1 LIAAL
6 RAVLPEVLHS
16 MHPPAQPAFSPPGPL
31 AAPEPPAGRAP
42 LPAHPWELWRAA
54 CPSDATEQSWNTLAW
69 LASDHG
75 WHWVGEA
82 ILVLS
87 TGDDLRG
94 VKSIKVK
101 LDWWRLH
108 DSYGSNNGTY
118 HKRLAREAPATVPTA
133 SAVPDTTPT
142 EAYLTEQ
149 GFQAAHEFAALDLG
163 AVRAACEESF
173 RLLDTREERER
184 KIGRLVASWRRNAPV
199 APPEAPAAPEPET
212 AGEAPELP
220 PVAPEAP
227 AAPEEQG
234 DELREM
240 WRRVVG
246 LLRMRGRTWEDLM
259 LLEGCRL
266 ASLGEGQATVVCP
279 DSYRADQLGRH
290 HNDELE
296 QALAEVVGV
305 QMRLQIVVRR

>member
-1 LIAAL
+1 
-6 RAVLPEVLHS
+6 

-42 LPAHPWELWRAA
+42 LPAHPWDLWRAT
-54 CPSDATEQSWNTLAW
+54 CPSDATEQNWNTLAW

-101 LDWWRLH
+101 LDWWRMH

-118 HKRLAREAPATVPTA
+118 HKRLAREAPATAPTA
-133 SAVPDTTPT
+133 SAVPDVTPT

-149 GFQAAHEFAALDLG
+149 GFQAAHEFATLDLA

-173 RLLDTREERER
+173 SLLDTREERER
-184 KIGRLVASWRRNAPV
+184 KIGRLVASWRRNAPI

-212 AGEAPELP
+212 AGEAPEP
-220 PVAPEAP
+220 PPAAPAAP
-227 AAPEEQG
+227 AAPEPETAG
-234 DELREM
+234 EAPDLGAI
-240 WRRVVG
+240 WNHAAG
-246 LLRMRGRTWEDLM
+246 TLRMTLTGQQRDWI
-259 LLEGCRL
+259 EGCRL
-266 ASLGEGQATVVCP
+266 ASLEEHRAILLCV
-279 DSYRADQLGRH
+279 DSYHADQLARCCEGLLRDALTQAVGRPISVQ
-290 HNDELE
+290 LR
-296 QALAEVVGV
+296 VG
-305 QMRLQIVVRR
+305 R